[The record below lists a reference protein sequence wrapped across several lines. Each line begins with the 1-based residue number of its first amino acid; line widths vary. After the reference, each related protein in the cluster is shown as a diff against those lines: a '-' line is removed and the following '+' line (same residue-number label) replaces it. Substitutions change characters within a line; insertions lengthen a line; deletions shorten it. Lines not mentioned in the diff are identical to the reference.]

1 MEGELMKKKILS
13 TVMMF
18 TLLLTTM
25 LSVSVSNTDSV
36 AKNHWGC
43 SDTEDYPISISC
55 DPSWPLIGPE
65 VGETR
70 EEVVQGL
77 RGDEGNRITSIKV
90 KNYSP
95 KIVKIKKV
103 KKNKEYGAQIWI
115 KGLKKGKAHIKVTVK
130 LKYAQSGKKTYV
142 WNIKKYPVGYND

>member
-1 MEGELMKKKILS
+1 MKKKLLS
-13 TVMMF
+13 MVMV
-18 TLLLTTM
+18 LSLVLTTM
-25 LSVSVSNTDSV
+25 LSVAATNQTSL

-55 DPSWPLIGPE
+55 DPEWPLFGPN

-70 EEVVQGL
+70 EESISGL
-77 RGDEGNRITSIKV
+77 RGGSEGNRITSLKV

-95 KIVKIKKV
+95 KIVKIVKT
-103 KKNKEYGAQIWI
+103 KKNKKWGAQIWI

>member
-1 MEGELMKKKILS
+1 MKKKLIAMF
-13 TVMMF
+13 MMF
-18 TLLLTTM
+18 SLV
-25 LSVSVSNTDSV
+25 LSMMFSVAATNQTSL

-43 SDTEDYPISISC
+43 SDTEDYPLQLSC
-55 DPSWPLIGPE
+55 DPSWPIIGPE

-70 EEVVQGL
+70 EESISGL
-77 RGDEGNRITSIKV
+77 RGGSEGNRIISIKV

-115 KGLKKGKAHIKVTVK
+115 KGLKKGYAHIKVTVK
-130 LKYAQSGKKTYV
+130 LKYAQSGKKKYV
-142 WNIKKYPVGYND
+142 WNIKKYPVGHNDD